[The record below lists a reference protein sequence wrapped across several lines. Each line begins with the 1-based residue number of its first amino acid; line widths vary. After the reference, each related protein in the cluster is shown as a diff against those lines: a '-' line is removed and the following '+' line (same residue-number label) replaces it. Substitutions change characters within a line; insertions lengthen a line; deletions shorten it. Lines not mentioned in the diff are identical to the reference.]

1 MTMTAEIKAWLSG
14 ANSIKA
20 CKKGVLHITIED
32 GTQYEVVEGELNVEG
47 ILYGEILAQ
56 ILGTIEITDVTN
68 RMKAVIQM
76 DPDRLSFM

>member
-1 MTMTAEIKAWLSG
+1 M
-14 ANSIKA
+14 
-20 CKKGVLHITIED
+20 
-32 GTQYEVVEGELNVEG
+32 VEGELNVEG